1 MDATGALYISEYGN
15 NRIRKV
21 TPDGK
26 ISTVAGTGTKGYS
39 GDCGPAVSAQLNC
52 PRGVA
57 VDSAGSVYIADSDN
71 HRVRKITADGKISTV
86 AGTGTK
92 GFGGDGGPATA
103 AQLDG
108 PYGVAVDSTGTLYV
122 SDYNNHRVRKITTD
136 GKISTVV
143 GTGAAGADGDGGP
156 AVSARLNYP
165 RGVKVGRAG
174 DLYIADTSNHR
185 VRRIAAD
192 GKISTVAG
200 TGAKGFGGDGG
211 PATAA
216 QLDDPFEVTVDGT
229 GTLYIS
235 EFGNHRVR
243 KVEADGKISTVA
255 GTGTAGFNG
264 DGGPATSAQL
274 NKPIG
279 LAVDR
284 ANALYIADHANSRV
298 RKVTLPKRA
307 GLPESGTVVSW
318 ANVRSRLRMAVQR
331 ESTKD
336 GAEIHQSLATP
347 RDSQRWRLVV
357 AGQDKGEKLYTI
369 ENVRSGDLLEIVGA
383 YEAAGA
389 VVAQRAYEGDDAH
402 HQQWRLIPVSPA
414 TDTPPVYEIANRNS
428 GLILRVDTN
437 ARTAI
442 TQHRPEG
449 DHRERHW
456 QLLPYDARGGRGE
469 LAPAPSPTGHYR
481 SIIENAFQA
490 LVGYDPDRISA
501 VLTEDAEYL
510 SQPGNPTAVALGDPP
525 HGGQEDN
532 RAAHTVGTGR
542 CAVGVQGGHRP
553 VRGRTAGQGTVL
565 LPGRLCALVPSPGAT
580 SIVTS
585 LCCSTA

>member
-1 MDATGALYISEYGN
+1 MTTAHEATTGGEDSA
-15 NRIRKV
+15 
-21 TPDGK
+21 PP
-26 ISTVAGTGTKGYS
+26 ISTVAGTGGAGFSGDNGPAVSAQLRHPYGVVVDSTGTRYFSEFGNHRVRRITSDGKISTIAGTGTKGFS
-39 GDCGPAVSAQLNC
+39 GDCGPAVSAQLNV

-71 HRVRKITADGKISTV
+71 HRVRKITADGKICTV
-86 AGTGTK
+86 VGTGTK

-103 AQLDG
+103 AQLDD
-108 PYGVAVDSTGTLYV
+108 PRGVAVDSAGVLYV
-122 SDYNNHRVRKITTD
+122 SEYNNRRVRKITTD
-136 GKISTVV
+136 GLISTVA
-143 GTGAAGADGDGGP
+143 GTGTAGSDGDGGP
-156 AVSARLNYP
+156 AVLAQLNRP
-165 RGVKVGRAG
+165 RGVAVGRAG
-174 DLYIADTSNHR
+174 DLYIVDAGSHR
-185 VRRIAAD
+185 VRKVAAD

-200 TGAKGFGGDGG
+200 AGTKGFNGDGG

-216 QLDDPFEVTVDGT
+216 QLDSPFEVAVDSI
-229 GTLYIS
+229 GTLYIG

-243 KVEADGKISTVA
+243 KITADGKISTIA
-255 GTGTAGFNG
+255 GTGTADFAG
-264 DGGPATSAQL
+264 DGGPAASAQL
-274 NKPIG
+274 NNPIG
-279 LAVDR
+279 VAVDR
-284 ANALYIADHANSRV
+284 ANTLYIADHANSRV
-298 RKVTLPKRA
+298 RKVSLPKRA

-369 ENVRSGDLLEIVGA
+369 ENVRSGKVLEIVGA

-456 QLLPYDARGGRGE
+456 QLLP
-469 LAPAPSPTGHYR
+469 
-481 SIIENAFQA
+481 
-490 LVGYDPDRISA
+490 V
-501 VLTEDAEYL
+501 
-510 SQPGNPTAVALGDPP
+510 
-525 HGGQEDN
+525 
-532 RAAHTVGTGR
+532 
-542 CAVGVQGGHRP
+542 
-553 VRGRTAGQGTVL
+553 
-565 LPGRLCALVPSPGAT
+565 
-580 SIVTS
+580 
-585 LCCSTA
+585 